1 MPTRQFKVS
10 KAPGNVR
17 ARAGAPAPR
26 FGPGSKTFSDALPA
40 GATTQ
45 VRYDV
50 EAYENTGRPDALGCT
65 GCSLGTGCEYDSGNH
80 TTPVYELSAALT
92 LFR

>member
-1 MPTRQFKVS
+1 MPRSRRPREPPTPPPVAS
-10 KAPGNVR
+10 APGAEVR
-17 ARAGAPAPR
+17 PWIEDVSA
-26 FGPGSKTFSDALPA
+26 ALPA

-50 EAYENTGRPDALGCT
+50 EAYENTDAPVCT
-65 GCSLGTGCEYDSGNH
+65 GCSLGTGCEYDGGNH

>member
-1 MPTRQFKVS
+1 MPRSRRPREPPTPPPVAS
-10 KAPGNVR
+10 APGAEVR
-17 ARAGAPAPR
+17 PWIEDVSA
-26 FGPGSKTFSDALPA
+26 ALPA

-50 EAYENTGRPDALGCT
+50 EAYENTCRPDAPVCT
-65 GCSLGTGCEYDSGNH
+65 GCSLGTGCEYDGGNH